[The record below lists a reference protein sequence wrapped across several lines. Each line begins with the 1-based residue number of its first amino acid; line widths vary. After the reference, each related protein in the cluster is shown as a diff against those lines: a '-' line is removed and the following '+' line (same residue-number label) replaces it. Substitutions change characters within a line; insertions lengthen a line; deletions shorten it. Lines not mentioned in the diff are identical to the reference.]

1 MESFI
6 GNTVSSA
13 NRDTWTDCLTC
24 IPSLF
29 LLSCLLLQHNLRKEY
44 CNGQHCLIVPSSVQ
58 LLQVLLSF
66 RMLLAVGF
74 SYVAFIVWGNAP
86 STLLPRTFIMKACWV
101 LSKVFLL
108 LLSFKSIYV
117 EPFPTSQG

>member
-1 MESFI
+1 MDS
-6 GNTVSSA
+6 TV
-13 NRDTWTDCLTC
+13 
-24 IPSLF
+24 SLF
-29 LLSCLLLQHNLRKEY
+29 L
-44 CNGQHCLIVPSSVQ
+44 SSVQ

-66 RMLLAVGF
+66 RMILAVGF
-74 SYVAFIVWGNAP
+74 SYVAFIVWGDAP
-86 STLLPRTFIMKACWV
+86 STLFPKTFIMKACWV